1 MLEKLMPRSDEFFD
15 DFDAQA
21 QATVDGARLF
31 HALLG
36 DYTNVPAQVQ
46 AIKDAEHRGD
56 AIAHTSYERLHK
68 QFITPFDRA
77 EIHRLLSAIDDVLD
91 LTDAAADRL
100 VLYDVG
106 SIPAAAR
113 ELAGL
118 LLRATQSMQGAVRHL
133 RDIKKPDELLAACR
147 EIKSLENEADVVSR
161 GALARLFKDGTD
173 ALTVIKWKDI
183 YELIE
188 DAVDRVED
196 VANVIEGVVLEHA

>member
-56 AIAHTSYERLHK
+56 AIAHSSYERLHK

-77 EIHRLLSAIDDVLD
+77 EIHRDVVGNALDTYLGVQSNRMNRTIQTLTLMSTVMLPLNLIAGIYGMNFHHMPELSWEYGYPFALGLMVLVA
-91 LTDAAADRL
+91 TSIL
-100 VLYDVG
+100 VLF
-106 SIPAAAR
+106 
-113 ELAGL
+113 
-118 LLRATQSMQGAVRHL
+118 
-133 RDIKKPDELLAACR
+133 
-147 EIKSLENEADVVSR
+147 
-161 GALARLFKDGTD
+161 RLKRW
-173 ALTVIKWKDI
+173 L
-183 YELIE
+183 
-188 DAVDRVED
+188 
-196 VANVIEGVVLEHA
+196 